1 MKAYEVAEQ
10 WITKV
15 IREWF
20 MHISIEVKRPNV
32 YDLHEDKIKERI
44 KTNPNLCPNSL
55 KQLQS
60 QN

>member
-1 MKAYEVAEQ
+1 
-10 WITKV
+10 
-15 IREWF
+15 

-60 QN
+60 QNYSPNHSDMICIQ

>member
-1 MKAYEVAEQ
+1 
-10 WITKV
+10 
-15 IREWF
+15 